1 VVPLLA
7 VSYYCIRVK
16 LILHVHILETN
27 RAFLGKADKFFPLEE
42 SNISIVPEL
51 FEEGARAYDSKKIYR
66 ADLSKDA

>member
-1 VVPLLA
+1 MP
-7 VSYYCIRVK
+7 
-16 LILHVHILETN
+16 ILSRTLS

-66 ADLSKDA
+66 TDLSKDA